1 MNQPK
6 ANPIMPP
13 QPSLHILLVE
23 DDEID
28 AEIVQRALQAQGMKY
43 PLWIACDGIE
53 ALQILRGEGGR
64 QQIPRPYLILL
75 DLNLPRMNGIEFLQV
90 LRQDSALQD
99 STVLVLTTSERKQ
112 DKTAAYNA
120 QVAGYFV
127 KSDITEELVGVI
139 KQFDIY
145 QHPTLPVYG
154 EK

>member
-1 MNQPK
+1 
-6 ANPIMPP
+6 MPP